1 MLPMLTY
8 QNPYHINRIF
18 RAVCNDIFGTCIHFT
33 FLMQFMDTITL
44 VDPEV
49 CDVIRQG
56 WVETTAA
63 LVCCSA
69 YQILTAVHALPVTR
83 GLTALNY
90 LRTTIMTS

>member
-1 MLPMLTY
+1 
-8 QNPYHINRIF
+8 
-18 RAVCNDIFGTCIHFT
+18 
-33 FLMQFMDTITL
+33 MQFMDTITL

-83 GLTALNY
+83 GLTAQVL
-90 LRTTIMTS
+90 IMTS